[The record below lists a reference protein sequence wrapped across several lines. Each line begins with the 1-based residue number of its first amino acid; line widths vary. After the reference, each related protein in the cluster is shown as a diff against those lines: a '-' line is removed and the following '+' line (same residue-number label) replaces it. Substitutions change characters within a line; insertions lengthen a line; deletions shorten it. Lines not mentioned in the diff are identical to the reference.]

1 MTQENQFTGRKVA
14 LITGVSKGGTG
25 EAAALALTRAGW
37 IVYAGARCPDKLADL
52 SAQGITVIRLD
63 VTDEASMRSAVELIE
78 RAQGRIDALVN
89 NAAYGEMGAVEDVP
103 LDQVRAQFE
112 TNVFGLVR
120 MCQLVLPLMRRQR
133 GGRIVNLS
141 SMGGEMTTPFA
152 GYYHATKYA
161 VESLSDA
168 LRMEVVPFGID
179 VIVIQPGG
187 INTPLAHQTVQSIP
201 LGEASPYRAQL
212 AAFRKVSEAMMGMSE
227 QVNVSPERV
236 AEVIV
241 STLIRDQP
249 LTRYK
254 VTTQDMDE
262 INVARSAADR
272 ERDAALRQQ
281 LGLADVEV

>member
-1 MTQENQFTGRKVA
+1 MTQEYHFTGRKVA

-25 EAAALALTRAGW
+25 EASALALNRAGW
-37 IVYAGARCPDKLADL
+37 TVYAGARRPENLAGL
-52 SAQGITVIRLD
+52 TAQGIEVIPLD
-63 VTDEASMRSAVELIE
+63 VTDEPSMRSAVESIE
-78 RAQGRIDALVN
+78 RAPGRIDALVN

-103 LDQVRAQFE
+103 LDQVRTQFE

-133 GGRIVNLS
+133 AGRIVNLS

-168 LRMEVVPFGID
+168 LRMEVLPFGVE

-187 INTPLAHQTVQSIP
+187 INTPLAHQTVASIP
-201 LGEASPYRAQL
+201 VGENSPYRAQL
-212 AAFRKVSEAMMGMSE
+212 AAFRQVSEAMMGMSD
-227 QVNVSPERV
+227 QINVSPERV

-241 STLIRDQP
+241 SALTHDQP

-262 INVARSAADR
+262 TNRTRDAADR